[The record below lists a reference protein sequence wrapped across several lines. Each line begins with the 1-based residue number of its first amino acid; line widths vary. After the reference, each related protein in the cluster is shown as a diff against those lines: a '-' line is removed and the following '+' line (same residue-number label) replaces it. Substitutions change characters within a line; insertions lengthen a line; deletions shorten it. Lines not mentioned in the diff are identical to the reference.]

1 MAQIKSSKIVVM
13 GDMSVGKTSILTR
26 YIKGSFDQFNES
38 TIGAAFMSKKA
49 KSKNGQ
55 EINLEVWDTAGQE
68 RYDSLLPMYYRG
80 ANVILL
86 VYNLNS
92 PISFKNLK
100 TRWMKTT
107 ENHTLNP
114 PLVFTIGNKSDLEKR
129 VSDEE
134 IQELIDN
141 EGILEN
147 YKVSA
152 RDNKGLDDMFQDIVD
167 KIIEFENFKNVTPF
181 TEISDRPVNKK
192 MCC

>member
-114 PLVFTIGNKSDLEKR
+114 LVFTIGNKSDLEKR

>member
-38 TIGAAFMSKKA
+38 TIGAAFMSKKV

-114 PLVFTIGNKSDLEKR
+114 LVFTIGNKSDLEKR
-129 VSDEE
+129 ISDEE

-167 KIIEFENFKNVTPF
+167 KIIEFENFKSVTPF